1 MLFPGEQR
9 VDSEAGAFCGESA
22 RQAHAEGASPEQVD
36 CPHSVWGDRRSI
48 DADPGT
54 DPVTLAV
61 IDGAL
66 QAICAEMAHT
76 MVRTAHSPVFFE
88 GNDFTVGLFDADFE
102 RIAQREGL
110 PAQMGSMQY
119 GVLGA
124 IRQFGWD
131 DLEPGDV
138 VLYNNSYTGTPHLP
152 EFCMVRPVFVD
163 GKPFCACVN
172 IAHHTDV
179 GGKAP
184 GSMPGDSTDI
194 HQEGVIIPPVK
205 AFVGDEADEQIWRI
219 ILSNVRG
226 PRAARGDFM
235 AMYGSLATA
244 EDRILE
250 LVERYGEDELRG
262 YLGELQNYAE
272 RRMRAAIREI
282 PNGTYSAE
290 LFADDDGVV
299 PDRPYKLAV
308 DVTVHDEDIVCDFWR
323 SDEMAKG
330 PINCPY
336 GVTLSGAANAIFN
349 VVDHTIPHNQG
360 IFRPIHLMVRPRSML
375 NCVYPA
381 PLCAGNTEIHNLL
394 AEVTEAA
401 LAQALPER
409 TIAPTGATTT
419 LITGGGPHPETGEFF
434 TFILWEPTG
443 WGGHVDRDGLDAIM
457 TWVGPLAKNFPS
469 EVLETQVPWR
479 VTQYALRP
487 DSGGLGRHRGGV
499 GIVREY
505 ETLSDELTFNATGH
519 YGIFPPR
526 GFSGGGDGALTEYRI
541 GTDQGELTPAERHAG
556 VISPIKFSDVPI
568 GAGERI
574 IVRSPGGAGYG
585 PAEERDG
592 ELVLAD
598 LRDGYISEQTA
609 VEAYGVAPAL
619 ARETVERYSWDER
632 LAKAGLR

>member
-1 MLFPGEQR
+1 MLFPGEAR
-9 VDSEAGAFCGESA
+9 VDSPEGSFCGESA
-22 RQAHAEGASPEQVD
+22 RDARANSTPPAKVD
-36 CPHSVWGDRRSI
+36 CPHSVWAGQRCIEANVD
-48 DADPGT
+48 T

-66 QAICAEMAHT
+66 QAICAEMAQT

-88 GNDFTVGLFDADFE
+88 GNDFTVGLFDAEFE
-102 RIAQREGL
+102 RIAQHEGL
-110 PAQMGSMQY
+110 PAQMGAMQY

-138 VLYNNSYTGTPHLP
+138 VLYNNAYTGTPHLP

-163 GKPFCACVN
+163 GEPFAACVN

-179 GGKAP
+179 GGKAA

-194 HQEGVIIPPVK
+194 HQEGVIIPAVK
-205 AFVGDEADEQIWRI
+205 AFRRDEPDEQIWRI

-235 AMYGSLATA
+235 AMYGSLKTA
-244 EDRILE
+244 EERIHE
-250 LVERYGEDELRG
+250 LVARYGKDELRR
-262 YLGELQNYAE
+262 YLSELQNYAE

-282 PNGTYSAE
+282 PNGTYSAD
-290 LFADDDGVV
+290 LLADDDGVV

-308 DVTVHDEDIVCDFWR
+308 DVTVHDEDLVFDFWR

-360 IFRPIHLMVRPRSML
+360 IFRPIHLMVRPRSLL

-409 TIAPTGATTT
+409 TVAPTGATTA
-419 LITGGGPHPETGEFF
+419 LVTGGGPHPDTGEFF
-434 TFILWEPTG
+434 TFIMWEPTG
-443 WGGHVDRDGLDAIM
+443 WGAHRNRDGLDAIM
-457 TWVGPLAKNFPS
+457 TWVGPLAKNFPT

-479 VTQYALRP
+479 ITTYALRE
-487 DSGGLGRHRGGV
+487 DSGGVGRHRGGV
-499 GIVREY
+499 GVVREY
-505 ETLSDELTFNATGH
+505 ETLSEGLTFNATGH
-519 YGIFPPR
+519 YGVFAPK
-526 GFSGGGDGALTEYRI
+526 GFAGGGDGALTQYRL
-541 GTDQGELTPAERHAG
+541 GTDAGELTAMERDAG
-556 VISPIKFSDVPI
+556 VVSPIKFSDVRI
-568 GAGERI
+568 NAGERL

-585 PAEERDG
+585 PAEERDH
-592 ELVLAD
+592 ELVVAD
-598 LRDGYISEQTA
+598 LREGYVSEQTA
-609 VEAYGVAPAL
+609 VDEYGVDPAL
-619 ARETVERYSWDER
+619 ARETVERFSWEER
-632 LAKAGLR
+632 LARAGLR